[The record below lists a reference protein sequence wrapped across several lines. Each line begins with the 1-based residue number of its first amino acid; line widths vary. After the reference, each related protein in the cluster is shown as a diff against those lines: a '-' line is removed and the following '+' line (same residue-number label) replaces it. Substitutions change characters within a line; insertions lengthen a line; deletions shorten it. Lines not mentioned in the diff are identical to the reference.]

1 MVKGLQ
7 SVSNK
12 ILVDGLS
19 EQITKDQLVR
29 HFERFGNIENCQYIQ
44 VMNFAIVTFSE
55 KGVTENALRSPHVIM
70 GREVNCRLYC
80 DKLED
85 LSGESSQGTM
95 FRTEKIFVGNLP
107 TTCSQDILRK
117 YFEQFGQ
124 ISDCVMMCDKK
135 SGIGRGFGFVTFT
148 NTNVVDEIIRAYDEH
163 YIDGQWVEVKR
174 ASPENALRGGNM
186 SCNSISSLN
195 ATNLSTREKNNT
207 NLLIK
212 SFNSNM

>member
-1 MVKGLQ
+1 
-7 SVSNK
+7 
-12 ILVDGLS
+12 
-19 EQITKDQLVR
+19 
-29 HFERFGNIENCQYIQ
+29 
-44 VMNFAIVTFSE
+44 MNFAIITFSE
-55 KGVTENALRSPHVIM
+55 KGVTDNALRSPHVIM

-85 LSGESSQGTM
+85 LAGENSQGTM
-95 FRTEKIFVGNLP
+95 FKTEKIFVGNLP

-148 NTNVVDEIIRAYDEH
+148 STTVVDEIIRAYDEH

-186 SCNSISSLN
+186 SCSGISSLN

-207 NLLIK
+207 SLLIK
-212 SFNSNM
+212 SFNSNL

>member
-1 MVKGLQ
+1 MR
-7 SVSNK
+7 
-12 ILVDGLS
+12 II
-19 EQITKDQLVR
+19 ITWLDQLIR
-29 HFERFGNIENCQYIQ
+29 HFEKFGNVENCQYIQ

-85 LSGESSQGTM
+85 LASENSQGTM

-117 YFEQFGQ
+117 YFQQFGQ

-135 SGIGRGFGFVTFT
+135 SGIGRGKL
-148 NTNVVDEIIRAYDEH
+148 IIALQFEQKLCINRLCRIWIC
-163 YIDGQWVEVKR
+163 YIYKHER
-174 ASPENALRGGNM
+174 R
-186 SCNSISSLN
+186 
-195 ATNLSTREKNNT
+195 R
-207 NLLIK
+207 
-212 SFNSNM
+212 